1 MAQQSELLA
10 LQDSA
15 LDSTGEI
22 LIRDLLLSQIARYLS
37 DFALARTLLESILA
51 QKAGEE
57 TWTGSYALFELAVLE
72 CVEGDR
78 DGDNTDWEK
87 RLDRADKYVD
97 RLFARPTYDM
107 RNR

>member
-1 MAQQSELLA
+1 M
-10 LQDSA
+10 
-15 LDSTGEI
+15 
-22 LIRDLLLSQIARYLS
+22 
-37 DFALARTLLESILA
+37 
-51 QKAGEE
+51 
-57 TWTGSYALFELAVLE
+57 E

-107 RNR
+107 RNRSVVMLVIKDAADASG